1 VPKLPA
7 NYRLRVNLTRIL
19 GGSAD
24 LASPFAAGA
33 CGQQVSSA
41 VPHHHPC
48 RQSLSDHGH
57 GNRSVPGFHVAFDR
71 G

>member
-1 VPKLPA
+1 LPA

-33 CGQQVSSA
+33 CGRQVSSA
-41 VPHHHPC
+41 VPHHTTIPAVSHSPITVTTTVRC
-48 RQSLSDHGH
+48 R
-57 GNRSVPGFHVAFDR
+57 GFTSHSTA